1 MMSSAMAP
9 ASDLIEGVEDAYA
22 CDVAGCAMTTWLCRT
37 HEQWC
42 AKAQGC
48 WTKGGQGSLRV
59 WCRKCCAEHNYLKPS
74 IQALRQNV
82 GCRHAPPPAHQC
94 PAHQALAPPP
104 PPQPAPYAAPATTPA
119 AHAPTPTPA
128 MRLSAVEQRVVEMGG
143 VHQTLCTMISD
154 LESRMIIRS
163 FELESKLR
171 QAEERN
177 LQNHKSFQELA
188 AISNE
193 SKLAISNLEW
203 KIREAEEGKSDM
215 SNELSKFMSFMGK
228 KVRELDDA
236 ISDVRRAAI
245 PDPSASRSSGSGTSW
260 VAAEGSDAID
270 APTTNEPGASSLQSV

>member
-1 MMSSAMAP
+1 MSSAMAP

-82 GCRHAPPPAHQC
+82 GCRHAPPPAHQ
-94 PAHQALAPPP
+94 ALAPPAQQ
-104 PPQPAPYAAPATTPA
+104 QPAPYAAPATTPA

-260 VAAEGSDAID
+260 AAIPDPSASDAIE
-270 APTTNEPGASSLQSV
+270 NEPGASSLQSV

>member
-82 GCRHAPPPAHQC
+82 GCRHAPPPAHQ
-94 PAHQALAPPP
+94 ALAPPAQQ
-104 PPQPAPYAAPATTPA
+104 QPAPYAAPATTPA
-119 AHAPTPTPA
+119 AHAPTPTPT

-143 VHQTLCTMISD
+143 VHQTLSTMISD
-154 LESRMIIRS
+154 HESRMIIRS

-171 QAEERN
+171 RAEERN

-260 VAAEGSDAID
+260 AAIPDPSASDAIE
-270 APTTNEPGASSLQSV
+270 NEPGASSLQSV

>member
-82 GCRHAPPPAHQC
+82 GCRHAPPPAHQ
-94 PAHQALAPPP
+94 ALAPPAQQ
-104 PPQPAPYAAPATTPA
+104 QPAPYAAPATTPA

-260 VAAEGSDAID
+260 AAIPDPSASDAIE
-270 APTTNEPGASSLQSV
+270 NEPGASSLQSV